1 MRVLNIGSLNID
13 DVFAVERFVR
23 PGETIACRSYA
34 RHAGGKGNNQSIAL
48 ARAGAEAFHAGK
60 IGADGRFLLDGLRA
74 AGVDA
79 SRVIEAGAPTGRA
92 IIQVDSSGQNCIIL
106 LGGAN
111 HDLRRADI
119 DCFLEGWGWGDALLL
134 QNETS
139 ETGYALAEGSRRGLT
154 IFFNPS
160 PVKENL
166 ASLPLAEVDYLL
178 LNEVEGSALAGEGA
192 KDAEPDSILK
202 ALRSRFPATNLVLTL
217 GAEGVRYSGAD
228 GSSIRLA
235 AQAVEAVDTTAAGD
249 TFTGF
254 FIAALSRGE
263 RVEDALGDAVRAAA
277 ICVTRA
283 GAAESIPTRDEM
295 K

>member
-13 DVFAVERFVR
+13 DVFSVERFVR
-23 PGETIACRSYA
+23 PGETIACGSYA

-48 ARAGAEAFHAGK
+48 ARAGAEACHAGK
-60 IGADGRFLLDGLRA
+60 VGADGRFLVDGLRA

-92 IIQVDSSGQNCIIL
+92 IIQVDSAGQNCIIL

-111 HDLRRADI
+111 HDLSRADI
-119 DCFLEGWGWGDALLL
+119 DGFLEGWGEGDALLL

-160 PVKENL
+160 PAKENL
-166 ASLPLAEVDYLL
+166 ARLPLFEVDYLL
-178 LNEVEGSALAGEGA
+178 LNEVEGAALAGEGA
-192 KDAEPDSILK
+192 SAAEPDSILK

-217 GAEGVRYSGAD
+217 GAEGARYSGAD
-228 GSSIRLA
+228 GVALALA
-235 AQAVEAVDTTAAGD
+235 AWEVEAVDTTAAGD

-254 FIAALSRGE
+254 FIAALARGE
-263 RVEDALGDAVRAAA
+263 GVEVALGEAIRAAA
-277 ICVTRA
+277 ICVTRP
-283 GAAESIPTRDEM
+283 GAAESIPTRAEL
-295 K
+295 